1 MTSSRQDLKNE
12 ASTLN
17 NLNFTIKEGV
27 AIMDDME
34 QFEENDSDYEDD
46 FTDENERWKQYRI
59 IMKRCLWM

>member
-34 QFEENDSDYEDD
+34 QFEENHSDYEDD
-46 FTDENERWKQYRI
+46 FTDENERWKQYLI
-59 IMKRCLWM
+59 IMKRCL